1 MPTIDNNRLMIT
13 ERTKKAIAKFVE
25 DYKQTIE
32 NVYGGDKVLALA
44 EDCTTYYTLEV
55 QVLKTKIKYTTNYT
69 GICGSS
75 YTESETDEDEAKEL
89 LKKWRADM
97 RRARRYWATDSDT
110 LDKMAD
116 GEIEDTEDND

>member
-1 MPTIDNNRLMIT
+1 MLT
-13 ERTKKAIAKFVE
+13 ERTKKAIVKFVE
-25 DYKQTIE
+25 DYKNAVAE
-32 NVYGGDKVLALA
+32 VYGGDIESALA

-55 QVLKTKIKYTTNYT
+55 QVLKTKIKYATTYT

-75 YTESETDEDEAKEL
+75 YTESENDDDEAREL

-97 RRARRYWATDSDT
+97 RRARRYWATDSET

-116 GEIEDTEDND
+116 GEIEDEEDEG

>member
-1 MPTIDNNRLMIT
+1 MIT

-110 LDKMAD
+110 LDKMVD
-116 GEIEDTEDND
+116 GEIEDTNEENE

>member
-1 MPTIDNNRLMIT
+1 MIT

-25 DYKQTIE
+25 DYKRTVAE
-32 NVYGGDKVLALA
+32 VYGGDAESAMA

-97 RRARRYWATDSDT
+97 RRARRYWATDPDT
-110 LDKMAD
+110 LDRMAD
-116 GEIEDTEDND
+116 GEIEDNGGEDEDEQ

>member
-1 MPTIDNNRLMIT
+1 MIT

-25 DYKQTIE
+25 DYKRTIAE
-32 NVYGGDKVLALA
+32 VYGTENAEDALA
-44 EDCTTYYTLEV
+44 EDCTTYYTLDV

-97 RRARRYWATDSDT
+97 RRARRYWATDTDT

-116 GEIEDTEDND
+116 GEIEDTNEEDE

>member
-1 MPTIDNNRLMIT
+1 MIT

-25 DYKQTIE
+25 DCKCTVAE
-32 NVYGGDKVLALA
+32 VYGGDNTTALA
-44 EDCTTYYTLEV
+44 EDCTTYYTLDV
-55 QVLKTKIKYTTNYT
+55 QVLKTKIKYTTTYL
-69 GICGSS
+69 GIGDSS
-75 YTESETDEDEAKEL
+75 YTESETDDDEAKEL

-116 GEIEDTEDND
+116 GEIEDTNEEEE